1 MLSFL
6 KGSNLF
12 APHDAASVMRLYSEG
27 LEHKLYYSHPRQT
40 IGKEFADC
48 TWEASSGAENIAK
61 RPSLRLSR
69 HSNGL
74 TRHGWMQAPC
84 LQNKKEYRSAR
95 FSPTCILSMYFKL
108 LSMTAK

>member
-1 MLSFL
+1 MIKRINASTEGLILSFL

-12 APHDAASVMRLYSEG
+12 APHDAASVMRLGSEG
-27 LEHKLYYSHPRQT
+27 LDHKLYYLHPSQT

-61 RPSLRLSR
+61 RPSLRLSQ

-74 TRHGWMQAPC
+74 TRPRMDAG
-84 LQNKKEYRSAR
+84 
-95 FSPTCILSMYFKL
+95 TL
-108 LSMTAK
+108 LAK

>member
-1 MLSFL
+1 LASLNLPSEITIKRINASTEGLILFIV

-12 APHDAASVMRLYSEG
+12 APHDAASLMRLGSEG
-27 LEHKLYYSHPRQT
+27 LDHKLYYLHPSQT

-61 RPSLRLSR
+61 RPSLRFSR

-74 TRHGWMQAPC
+74 TRTRMDAG
-84 LQNKKEYRSAR
+84 
-95 FSPTCILSMYFKL
+95 TL
-108 LSMTAK
+108 LPK